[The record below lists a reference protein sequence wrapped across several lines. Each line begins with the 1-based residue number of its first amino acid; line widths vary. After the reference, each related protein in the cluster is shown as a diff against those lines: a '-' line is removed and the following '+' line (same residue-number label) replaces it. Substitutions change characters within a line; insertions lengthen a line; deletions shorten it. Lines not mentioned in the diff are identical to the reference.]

1 VARKDYP
8 QRGPGQRHA
17 GQRAPDW
24 TPLGKTSSQVGSP
37 GQQSYDPSCN
47 VPVTIKHGFLA
58 NLPGRSR
65 IFFQRQFF
73 TSYPRPIQNG
83 AATPFPRVVPIATIE
98 APKQQAIVIRSV
110 VFRAYQHSGIGIEDL
125 QAVPEGR
132 GIGTLGF
139 RFNVGNRGISDFM
152 TNLPGRGIPVV
163 FGQQGATAVAP
174 QSGQGTTYQGIGMIT
189 PPPSGDAFAKYA
201 MPGDIIQSQAVIFR
215 PPSFDLR
222 VFRVDISGWLASE
235 FEIQKIIDHLSR

>member
-1 VARKDYP
+1 MNQGRSAHMSPRDT
-8 QRGPGQRHA
+8 PGGTGA
-17 GQRAPDW
+17 
-24 TPLGKTSSQVGSP
+24 QVGSS
-37 GQQSYDPSCN
+37 GTQAYDPACL
-47 VPVTIKHGFLA
+47 VPVRIAHGFLA

-73 TSYPRPIQNG
+73 VNYPRPIQ
-83 AATPFPRVVPIATIE
+83 AAAGSAFPRVIPIARIE

-125 QAVPEGR
+125 QIVSEGR

-139 RFNVGNRGISDFM
+139 RFNVGNQGIADFQ
-152 TNLPGRGIPVV
+152 TNLPGPSVPSV
-163 FGQQGATAVAP
+163 FGQQGGAAATFPGA
-174 QSGQGTTYQGIGMIT
+174 GTTYQGLGSIT
-189 PPPSGDAFAKYA
+189 PKTPNESFAKYA
-201 MPGDIIQSQAVIFR
+201 LPGDVIDSQAVIFR

-235 FEIQKIIDHLSR
+235 YEIQRIIDHLSR